1 MLNFWK
7 KPEPVV
13 NVSYVIGK
21 VTRLTDDERTTLAM
35 AIDFRKVVEKW
46 CDYEIAKNTDPLLDM
61 SITENQ
67 FRQNQGYIAWLL
79 SVRNFMKNMK

>member
-7 KPEPVV
+7 KPEEAIK
-13 NVSYVIGK
+13 VSYVIGK
-21 VTRLTDDERTTLAM
+21 VSKVTDEERASLAI
-35 AIDFRKVVEKW
+35 ALDFRKTVEKW

-67 FRQNQGYIAWLL
+67 FRQNQGYVA
-79 SVRNFMKNMK
+79 